1 MNELQIFTYQSNE
14 VRTIQKDGEP
24 WFVLKDVCGVLG
36 LSDTNKTAE
45 RLDSDELTR
54 TKLVSGGQEREMYI
68 INESGLYN
76 VVLRSDKP
84 EAKAFKRWVTH
95 DVLPR
100 LRKKGAYG
108 ISSQVRQLAD
118 AQKSLDQW
126 RDITKKFEQIT
137 ADACREYDRSRKW
150 YDDCRARRDA
160 CRQHTQTAAELVDA
174 LVALITLDA

>member
-76 VVLRSDKP
+76 VCLLYTS
-84 EAKAFKRWVTH
+84 TM
-95 DVLPR
+95 L
-100 LRKKGAYG
+100 
-108 ISSQVRQLAD
+108 
-118 AQKSLDQW
+118 
-126 RDITKKFEQIT
+126 
-137 ADACREYDRSRKW
+137 
-150 YDDCRARRDA
+150 
-160 CRQHTQTAAELVDA
+160 
-174 LVALITLDA
+174 